1 MDPEQNWTYFTPG
14 LSFPWTRLLL
24 LRENTSLESVVPQ
37 ARRTQGRLKIWLP
50 RWDVHD
56 RGARVLQAGTLML
69 VHTDH
74 WALDPPAYLQHA
86 KEKNCILPPV
96 MFNGTPV
103 GNLVDGYSWKEN
115 SVSQFLFQVLISSKW
130 VSSNRSLLKVCVFFG
145 GSFHLT
151 ESVSPSGDD
160 WGNGTSSQV
169 VMKILQCRVQ

>member
-1 MDPEQNWTYFTPG
+1 M
-14 LSFPWTRLLL
+14 
-24 LRENTSLESVVPQ
+24 ESVVPQ

-103 GNLVDGYSWKEN
+103 GNSGGWILMKGEFSLPISLS
-115 SVSQFLFQVLISSKW
+115 SVNIIQMDQF
-130 VSSNRSLLKVCVFFG
+130 
-145 GSFHLT
+145 
-151 ESVSPSGDD
+151 
-160 WGNGTSSQV
+160 
-169 VMKILQCRVQ
+169 